1 VQRWPRILGAD
12 PLTQPDNKN
21 DSPDESSQWELR
33 SLARR
38 SIPAFVAIAALILV
52 AWTAPGLGEVRDLL
66 PDAAPG
72 WVAVA
77 IAFEALSFA
86 SYIVMFA
93 PVFCRGLSWR
103 RSWQIGGSELAV
115 GSIIPASGAGGL
127 AFGAWV
133 LHEGGMDADRIARR
147 SVAFFLIKSS
157 VNFFAVAII
166 GLLMYAGLFGVDE
179 PWTLTLLP
187 ALMSIATIVV
197 VTIIPRFGAGPEP
210 DGGAPR
216 ATRFIAASRRAL
228 TTGTEGAIEIIR
240 SGNVRVLAGTIGY
253 WAFDNAVLWATFHA
267 FGYEPAISIVLM
279 GYLIGQLGGLLPI
292 PGGVG
297 GIDGG
302 LIGTLIVYGAP
313 AAVVAAAVLAYRVI
327 LFWLPLLAGA
337 AAFFDLRRDMPRD
350 GELATCEAAAA
361 AASARRAA
369 AAAR

>member
-1 VQRWPRILGAD
+1 MAGTDR
-12 PLTQPDNKN
+12 LTRSTSTS
-21 DSPDESSQWELR
+21 DSSDDSSQWELR
-33 SLARR
+33 SLAKR
-38 SIPAFVAIAALILV
+38 SIPAFVAIAVLMLI

-66 PDAAPG
+66 PEAMPG
-72 WVAVA
+72 WVAIA

-103 RSWQIGGSELAV
+103 RSWRIGGSELAV
-115 GSIIPASGAGGL
+115 GSIVPASGAGGL

-133 LHEGGMDADRIARR
+133 LHEGGMNADRIAHR

-187 ALMSIATIVV
+187 ALMSILVIAAVL
-197 VTIIPRFGAGPEP
+197 IIPRFPLGERP
-210 DGGAPR
+210 DGDASR

-228 TTGTEGAIEIIR
+228 ITGTEGAIEIFR
-240 SGNVRVLAGTIGY
+240 SGNVRVLTGAIGY

-267 FGYEPAISIVLM
+267 FGYTPEISIVLM

-292 PGGVG
+292 PGGIG

-313 AAVVAAAVLAYRVI
+313 AAVVTAAVLAYRVI
-327 LFWLPLLAGA
+327 LFWLPLVAGSVC
-337 AAFFDLRRDMPRD
+337 FLSLRRDMPVE
-350 GELATCEAAAA
+350 GELATCDAAAG
-361 AASARRAA
+361 A